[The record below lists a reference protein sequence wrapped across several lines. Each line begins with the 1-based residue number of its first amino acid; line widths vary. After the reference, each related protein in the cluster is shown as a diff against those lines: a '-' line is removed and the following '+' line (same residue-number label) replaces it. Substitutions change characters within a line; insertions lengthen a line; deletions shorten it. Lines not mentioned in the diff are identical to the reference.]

1 MKDRFDEVMDEIL
14 IPIEKLDYILD
25 TSYFL
30 KDTGSFFYTEGY
42 YHPGGRVIGKIIY
55 YPDKEGE
62 SLIHGRPYTSIVKK
76 EVDGEEIYIPHDEQ
90 IRIHYRIDKSLK
102 PEEQKLL
109 VADYLVA
116 IPLESFVGYFDPKRS
131 LRYAMERHE
140 DVDEAV
146 KKASEILDVPLE
158 RMGVT
163 GSSAVGRRTK
173 GSDIDLVMFG
183 TPEENFEA
191 VKKIWCMSYVDREK
205 RVVKYGKFWP
215 LKFYLG
221 DQEMCCFFAY
231 SRKEDVPL
239 ADCRIELVKDG
250 VEAYGSIK
258 ENINSYYMPVIL
270 ELNDVWVDAERADD
284 IRLIIYD
291 GAVRGEFFL
300 GERLHI
306 SGKLIR
312 VTKGDESYTALLAS
326 DGDNVQ
332 KEHFHRGAPKF
343 QQEIRKMC
351 DAPAIEEKA

>member
-1 MKDRFDEVMDEIL
+1 MKDLFDKIMDEIL

-30 KDTGSFFYTEGY
+30 KGTGSFYYTEGY

-55 YPDKEGE
+55 YPDKKGE
-62 SLIHGRPYTSIVKK
+62 TFIHGRPYTSIVKK

-90 IRIHYRIDKSLK
+90 IRIHYQVDRSLK
-102 PEEQKLL
+102 PDEQKLL

-116 IPLESFVGYFDPKRS
+116 VPLDDFVGFFDLKKS
-131 LRYAMERHE
+131 LRYAMEHHK
-140 DVDEAV
+140 DVDAAV
-146 KKASEILDVPLE
+146 RKASGLLEVPVE

-163 GSSAVGRRTK
+163 GSSAFGRRTK

-191 VKKIWCMSYVDREK
+191 VKKIWGMSYVDRDK

-221 DQEMCCFFAY
+221 EQEMCCFFAY
-231 SRKEDVPL
+231 SRKKDIPL
-239 ADCRIELVKDG
+239 ADCRIELVKNE
-250 VEAYGSIK
+250 VVAYGTIK
-258 ENINSYYMPVIL
+258 DNINSYYMPVIL
-270 ELNDVWVDAERADD
+270 ELEDVWVDAERDED

-306 SGKLIR
+306 DGCLIR
-312 VTKGDESYTALLAS
+312 VTNGEESYTALLAS
-326 DGDNVQ
+326 DGHNVQ
-332 KEHFHRGAPKF
+332 KEHFHHGVPKF
-343 QQEIRKMC
+343 KQEIMRM
-351 DAPAIEEKA
+351 